1 MSGHD
6 LALLWTVLTEN
17 ERLNVQ
23 PRPFATA
30 FANFGA
36 THTAVA
42 SERLVRNL
50 HMTHYSIGH

>member
-1 MSGHD
+1 MSEHD
-6 LALLWTVLTEN
+6 LALLWTVLIKHA
-17 ERLNVQ
+17 RLNKQ

-42 SERLVRNL
+42 SERLVRSL
-50 HMTHYSIGH
+50 HLTHYSIGH